1 MEISTYS
8 YACRT
13 SHERRVLVNA
23 VPVQNRNG
31 CLDWAPSGVFQKMSV
46 VTLIGLVAAFC
57 TTLAYAPQALK
68 TWRTRQ
74 TRDISLGMFA
84 LMVTGVALW
93 LVYGVLIE
101 DLPLI
106 LANFVTLSLAG
117 TILVLKL
124 RHG

>member
-1 MEISTYS
+1 MTGHDREFSK
-8 YACRT
+8 
-13 SHERRVLVNA
+13 N
-23 VPVQNRNG
+23 
-31 CLDWAPSGVFQKMSV
+31 MSV

-106 LANFVTLSLAG
+106 LANLVTLSLAG

>member
-1 MEISTYS
+1 M
-8 YACRT
+8 
-13 SHERRVLVNA
+13 
-23 VPVQNRNG
+23 
-31 CLDWAPSGVFQKMSV
+31 MSLAM
-46 VTLIGLVAAFC
+46 LIGLFAACC
-57 TTLAYAPQALK
+57 TTLAYAPQAIK

-74 TRDISLGMFA
+74 TRDISLGMFV

-93 LVYGVLIE
+93 LIYGLMIG

-106 LANFVTLSLAG
+106 LANLVTLSLSG